1 MIDFDRNAT
10 APLRPEALA
19 AMSDALAQPWANPAS
34 VHRAGQRARAR
45 LEQARRGIAAA
56 LDNGDGALVFTS
68 GGTESDALAI
78 LGMARGLRAAGR
90 SCGVACSAIEHPA
103 VTESVAM
110 LRREG
115 FTCVALPIDRAG
127 RLQPD
132 AVAAAVAATP
142 ALGVVS
148 FTAAHHELGNTV
160 DVAAMTAAIRA
171 AAPTVLI
178 HVDAVQ
184 AAGKL
189 PLSRLRWDVDA
200 LSISSHKLG
209 GPVGIGALAL
219 AQHVPLLPLHGG
231 GAQQRGRRPG
241 TEPLV
246 LAIGFDAAVQ
256 AAIVAAPREHAAMRA
271 SGQRLR
277 AGLQALGAELVG
289 DVEQHVG
296 NTALVRWPGVD
307 GHTLVIALDLAG
319 FACSTGAA
327 CSTGVVEPSR
337 VLRALGYD
345 ADAARGAVRLSLGP
359 DHRDEHVDA
368 LLEALP
374 PILAR
379 VRAATAA
386 GQVAS

>member
-19 AMSDALAQPWANPAS
+19 AMTSALAQPWANPAS

-45 LEQARRGIAAA
+45 LEQARRAIAAA

-78 LGMARGLRAAGR
+78 LGLARGLRAAGR
-90 SCGVACSAIEHPA
+90 PCGVACSAIEHPA

-115 FTCVALPIDRAG
+115 FACVQLPVDAAG
-127 RLQPD
+127 QLRPD
-132 AVAAAVAATP
+132 AVAQAVAAAP
-142 ALGVVS
+142 ELGLVS

-160 DVAAMTAAIRA
+160 DVAAMTATIRA
-171 AAPTVLI
+171 AAPQLLV

-189 PLSRLRWDVDA
+189 PLSRVGWGVDA

-219 AQHVPLLPLHGG
+219 AEHLPLQPLQGG

-246 LAIGFDAAVQ
+246 LALGFCAALQ
-256 AAIVAAPREHAAMRA
+256 AAIAAAPREQPTMRA
-271 SGQRLR
+271 LGQRLR
-277 AGLQALGAELVG
+277 TGLQALGAALVG
-289 DVEQHVG
+289 DPEQHVG
-296 NTALVRWPGVD
+296 NTVLARFDGVD
-307 GHTLVIALDLAG
+307 GHTLVMALDLAG

-337 VLRALGYD
+337 VLRALGHD
-345 ADAARGAVRLSLGP
+345 AETARGAVRLSLGP
-359 DHRDEHVDA
+359 DHTAADVDA
-368 LLEALP
+368 LLDALP

-379 VRAATAA
+379 VRAA
-386 GQVAS
+386 GRVGP